1 MHTPRILFVGDPQR
15 SAGQLRVNLLGD
27 NGRGRPQADLPEMGS
42 GSAALVET
50 ATSHSKLLE
59 KLEGPPYDL
68 VLADSPHDL
77 SPAEIERIVR
87 ERWPGIPII
96 TLCPNS
102 SDEQARRRADQL
114 HLIGEI
120 SRDIALV
127 LDLDDLLTIVARRIK
142 QALGYSNVAIGLI
155 EGRMMR
161 VLNTDAPNE
170 SVPLPITQP
179 PVPTGIIGWV
189 GATGQPLLVPDVTA
203 GPVIGSVYQTG
214 RPAAR
219 SELAV
224 PILVGNQPIGVLA
237 AQSDR
242 VGGLDT
248 DDLQVMQTLAAQ
260 IAAAIQNARLLRERE
275 QRLHE
280 LAALIA
286 ASETLAYSLNAE
298 EAMTHVAELM
308 MHLLKMD
315 ACVISAYDE
324 DAGTV
329 TALVQYGQQIP
340 TRDLNF
346 PYSLRDYPAT
356 AECLHTDQLLVVHA
370 DDPVSDPAEQ
380 ALLRELG
387 AKTLLAVPLT
397 VRGQTIGLVQ
407 LFDLNT
413 RQFQPHEISLCQHLA
428 VQAGVALDNA
438 RLYQQM
444 SRRTEEVSALLASAA
459 VITSGYTLNE
469 RLEAIA
475 QQATDLVA
483 AEGCTIYLLDEDRT
497 WLHPLVALED
507 YAEEVLATP
516 LRVGEGITGFVARS
530 GVGEIVNDVLS
541 DPRAYQIPGT
551 PREKECLIAVPLV
564 VQGTTIG
571 VMTLVRK
578 GERGFVPHDLE
589 LLTSLAHHAAM
600 GIRNARL
607 LEEARHQAQKLQAL
621 YTITATAG
629 RSLELAEML
638 DAALAEVLS
647 ATGLQ
652 ATSVHLVE
660 EDGGLCLVAQQ
671 GMPAAMVA
679 ARARVRLGE
688 GTIGQVAA
696 TGEAQISTWRHSPEV
711 TESFDSIPPAAE
723 ITLIALPLSAKE
735 PALSGVKA
743 RAVGV
748 LSVAGYGRLTP
759 TAEQMQLL
767 GAIAQQI
774 AVAIENSRLYRALRQ
789 RTEIL
794 ERAYAELAEADRLK
808 DELIQNVSHELR
820 TPLTFVKGY
829 ADLLAN
835 GDLGPLAPEQLE
847 AVQII
852 ARKANVLTRLVGN
865 IVSLHAIEPT
875 SLMIQLTSVVEMAE
889 LAIANLTSE
898 INLEQAG
905 IRLVR
910 NFAPAVPLVWADPD
924 RLVEVFENLINN
936 AIKFSPNGGQV
947 TIRIR
952 PEDDVVV
959 VAVSDTGI
967 GIPPDKLSRIF
978 DRFYQVDGT
987 TTRRF
992 GGVGLGLALCKQ
1004 IVEAHG
1010 GRIFAESQE
1019 GRGTTFW
1026 FTLRSAVSGQ

>member
-15 SAGQLRVNLLGD
+15 STGQPRVNLAGD
-27 NGRGRPQADLPEMGS
+27 NGRQRPQADPPQTRAS
-42 GSAALVET
+42 PAALVET
-50 ATSHSKLLE
+50 AASRSELLGKLD
-59 KLEGPPYDL
+59 GPPYDL

-77 SPAEIERIVR
+77 SPAEIEQLVG
-87 ERWPGIPII
+87 EHWPGIPVIS
-96 TLCPNS
+96 LCNG
-102 SDEQARRRADQL
+102 EEARRRADQM
-114 HLIGEI
+114 HLISEV

-127 LDLDDLLTIVARRIK
+127 LDLDDLLTTVARRIK
-142 QALGYSNVAIGLI
+142 QTLGYYNVAIGLI
-155 EGRMMR
+155 EGGMIRI
-161 VLNTDAPNE
+161 LNTDAQDQ
-170 SVPLPITQP
+170 SVPPL
-179 PVPTGIIGWV
+179 TGVIGRV
-189 GATGQPLLVPDVTA
+189 AATGQPLLVPDVTA
-203 GPVIGSVYQTG
+203 GPVLE
-214 RPAAR
+214 PAYRLDLPLVRA
-219 SELAV
+219 ELAV
-224 PILVGNQPIGVLA
+224 PILVRDQPLGVLA

-242 VGGLDT
+242 VGGFDAA
-248 DDLQVMQTLAAQ
+248 DLQIMQTLAGQ
-260 IAAAIQNARLLRERE
+260 LAAAIQNARLLRERE
-275 QRLHE
+275 RRLHE
-280 LAALIA
+280 LAVLTA
-286 ASETLAYSLNAE
+286 ASEALTRAPDADG
-298 EAMTHVAELM
+298 AIAHVAELM
-308 MHLLKMD
+308 VHLLKVN
-315 ACVISAYDE
+315 ACAISAYDE
-324 DAGTV
+324 TSGTV
-329 TALVQYGQQIP
+329 TTLVQHGD
-340 TRDLNF
+340 RLSLSDLNLV
-346 PYSLRDYPAT
+346 YQLHEYPAT
-356 AECLHTDQLLVVHA
+356 AECLRSGEPLIVHA
-370 DDPVSDPAEQ
+370 DDAAEDLAEQ
-380 ALLRELG
+380 ALLRRLG
-387 AKTLLAVPLT
+387 ARTLLAVPLT
-397 VRGQTIGLVQ
+397 VRGQTIGLVE
-407 LFDLNT
+407 LFDLNM
-413 RQFQPHEISLCQHLA
+413 RQFQPYEISLCQHLA
-428 VQAGVALDNA
+428 VQAGVALDNT

-444 SRRTEEVSALLASAA
+444 SRHAEEVGALLTSAA

-475 QQATDLVA
+475 RQATDLVA

-578 GERGFVPHDLE
+578 GKRGFVPHDLD

-621 YTITATAG
+621 YTVAATAG
-629 RSLELAEML
+629 HSLELDEML
-638 DAALAEVLS
+638 EAVLAEVLS

-652 ATSVHLVE
+652 AASVHLVE
-660 EDGGLCLVAQQ
+660 EDGWLRLAAQQ
-671 GMPAAMVA
+671 GLPLPMIENWAG
-679 ARARVRLGE
+679 VRLSE
-688 GTIGQVAA
+688 GTIGQVAE
-696 TGEAQISTWRHSPEV
+696 TGEVRINTWRHSPKAAGSSD
-711 TESFDSIPPAAE
+711 TTPPATE

-748 LSVAGYGRLTP
+748 LGVAGYGRLIP
-759 TAEQMQLL
+759 TTEQMQLL

-774 AVAIENSRLYRALRQ
+774 AVAIENTRLYQALRQ
-789 RTEIL
+789 RAESL

-852 ARKANVLTRLVGN
+852 TRKANVLTRLVGN

-875 SLMIQLTSVVEMAE
+875 SLMIQVTSAVEMAE
-889 LAIANLTSE
+889 LAIANLTAE
-898 INLEQAG
+898 VNLDQVG
-905 IRLVR
+905 ITVVR
-910 NFAPAVPLVWADPD
+910 DFASAVPMVWADPD
-924 RLVEVFENLINN
+924 RLVEVFENLISN

-952 PEDDVVV
+952 PEGDVVV

-967 GIPPDKLSRIF
+967 GIPPDKLSRVF
-978 DRFYQVDGT
+978 ERFYQVDGT

-1010 GRIFAESQE
+1010 SRIFAESEE

-1026 FTLRSAVSGQ
+1026 FTLRSAVNGQ